1 MSFEFKKAVRKSVP
15 MLVSIS
21 GTSGSGKTYSSILL
35 AAGIAGPN
43 GRVGLIDTE
52 NGRGSMYADSPGIM
66 AALPNG
72 FEIVQMDAP
81 YDPDRYIEALTA
93 AEKAGITVCVVDST
107 THEWEGMGGCCEIAE
122 KFKLKGMPNWAK
134 AKMAH
139 KRFMNHALSS
149 KMDII
154 FCLRARDKVKIV
166 KVSGREEIVPI
177 GIQPITE
184 KNFVFEMLLSLQ
196 LDEATKHA
204 TAIKVPEALV
214 SVFPSGQL
222 ITKEQGERIRQWN
235 EGGRPED
242 PAVQVRKR
250 AKAAAENGVAAY
262 HEFWVALT
270 VAQRKA
276 IGEAAHAEN
285 KAVAEEADFL
295 AEQERLGDGEPVP
308 ELVEQ

>member
-1 MSFEFKKAVRKSVP
+1 MAFEFKKAVRKSVP

-21 GTSGSGKTYSSILL
+21 GTSGSGKTYSSLL
-35 AAGIAGPN
+35 MAAGMAGPN

-81 YDPDRYIEALTA
+81 YDPDRYIEALSA
-93 AEKAGITVCVVDST
+93 AEKAGITVCVIDSA
-107 THEWEGMGGCCEIAE
+107 THEWEGIGGCCEIAE
-122 KFKLKGMPNWAK
+122 KFKLRGMSNWAK

-166 KVSGREEIVPI
+166 KVGGKEEIIPI
-177 GIQPITE
+177 GIQPIAE
-184 KNFVFEMLLSLQ
+184 KNFIFEQLVSLQ

-214 SVFPSGQL
+214 PVFPADKL
-222 ITKEQGERIRQWN
+222 ITKEQGQRIREWN
-235 EGGRPED
+235 EGGRQAD
-242 PAVQVRKR
+242 PAEQIRKR
-250 AKAAAENGVAAY
+250 ARASAENGVAAY
-262 HEFWVALT
+262 HEFWGALT
-270 VAQRKA
+270 AAQRKA
-276 IGEAAHAEN
+276 IGEAAHSEN

-295 AEQERLGDGEPVP
+295 AEQERLGDGESVP
-308 ELVEQ
+308 ELVGQ